1 MNCLHDGLLRT
12 FFDGELRGHEL
23 DSAETHL
30 RNCDS
35 CGARLRA
42 IQAQAVSVQKKMAGL
57 AQEPASVDAHAA
69 YERFREAPIS
79 RGMARRFRVAWPRPA
94 IGWAAA
100 AVILLLLLGF
110 SPGRTWAQMVLAM
123 LRVQKVAVV
132 QVDPLYV
139 TTQNAQGPG
148 SSIAKFM
155 SDNVV
160 ITMKPGEPVMVADA
174 MTAGQMAGFV
184 VRPADS
190 LGTPKV
196 LVNDQ
201 AAFQMTLNRDRLQS
215 LVDAVGRTDI
225 QIPVSVDGS
234 LVAVQVPKMVVLQY
248 GTCGRP
254 ATTAGCI
261 NFAQVPSPTVSVPPS
276 LNVAALAETALQ
288 LAGMSASD
296 AHTFAQ
302 NIDWTS
308 TLVLPVPRGD
318 SSFRTV
324 TVDGVNG
331 TLIESPPR
339 DNYVGHYE
347 LIWIKNGIVYS
358 MGGAGTSDRAL
369 AAAGSLS

>member
-1 MNCLHDGLLRT
+1 MNCLNDGVLRT
-12 FFDGELRGHEL
+12 FLDGELRGSEL
-23 DSAETHL
+23 ESAETHL
-30 RNCDS
+30 RNCES

-42 IQAQAVSVQKKMAGL
+42 IQSQTNSVQKKIATLG
-57 AQEPASVDAHAA
+57 QEPAGIDAHPA
-69 YERFREAPIS
+69 YERFQEAS
-79 RGMARRFRVAWPRPA
+79 SGRGTASRFRMAWPRPA

-100 AVILLLLLGF
+100 AVIALLLLGF
-110 SPGRTWAQMVLAM
+110 SPGRTWAQIVLAM

-132 QVDPLYV
+132 QVDLSSL
-139 TTQNAQGPG
+139 TAQNAEGEG
-148 SSIAKFM
+148 GAIVKFM

-160 ITMKPGEPVMVADA
+160 ITMKPGEPVTVADA
-174 MTAGQMAGFV
+174 ATAGQMAGFS

-201 AAFQMTLNRDRLQS
+201 GAFQMTLNRDRLQA

-225 QIPVSVDGS
+225 QIPASVDGS
-234 LVAVQVPKMVVLQY
+234 LVAVHVPKMVVLQY
-248 GTCGRP
+248 GICGQP
-254 ATTAGCI
+254 ANTLGCI

-288 LAGMSASD
+288 LAGMSAAD

-324 TVDGVNG
+324 PVDGVNG
-331 TLIESPPR
+331 TLIESLPR
-339 DNYVGHYE
+339 GNYVGHYE
-347 LIWIKNGIVYS
+347 LIWIKNGIVYT